1 MARQANDPPASAQT
15 QFGRQ
20 AAEYAA
26 STPHATGESLAVLSR
41 LAAEGRYALA
51 VDIATG
57 AGFTAFAVAPC
68 AERVLA
74 TDVARAMLEQV
85 RRLRSERGLSNVRLA
100 LASAEALPF
109 RDGAFDLATCRT
121 AAHHFR
127 DVQRFLAEV
136 ARILAPE
143 GTFLLADTSAP
154 EDRAVAAWQHD
165 VERRRDPSH
174 GRNLSPSEWKQ
185 ALAGAGL
192 EVDHTTMT
200 RVDLNLERW
209 ARRSATP
216 PEETEYLR
224 QAWRNAPPN
233 VVETFRIEPT
243 GDGNFTFSWP
253 CLVARARKRAD
264 YKPAPNPRP

>member
-1 MARQANDPPASAQT
+1 MARHANDPPASAQT

-20 AAEYAA
+20 ARDYAA
-26 STPHATGESLAVLSR
+26 SKPHSTGESLDVLSR
-41 LAAEGRYALA
+41 LAAEGRYARA

-57 AGFTAFAVAPC
+57 AGFTAFAVAPR
-68 AERVLA
+68 AKLVLA
-74 TDVARAMLEQV
+74 TDFTRAMLEQV

-109 RDGAFDLATCRT
+109 RDGSFDLATCRT

-127 DVQRFLAEV
+127 DVPGFLAEV
-136 ARILAPE
+136 ARILAPV

-154 EDRAVAAWQHD
+154 EDRAAAAWQHD
-165 VERRRDPSH
+165 VEQHRDPSH

-185 ALAGAGL
+185 ALADAGL

-209 ARRSATP
+209 ALRSGTP

-233 VVETFRIEPT
+233 VVEAFRIEPAS
-243 GDGNFTFSWP
+243 DGNFTFSWP
-253 CLVARARKRAD
+253 CLVARARKNGRL
-264 YKPAPNPRP
+264 KR